1 MKDVNKNMER
11 LTDKNFR
18 IGFDDSNE
26 LPSYVSIYEKLRNYE
41 DLEEQGKLLKLPVP
55 DGSLGYEPYRFLEE
69 GAWEINVHKIRL
81 EDLDKIGKT
90 VFVSPEEAENYIKEM
105 V

>member
-1 MKDVNKNMER
+1 MER